1 MRWRSDMV
9 KEKIEIEIEVNGE
22 KRILEIEPNR
32 MLVDLLREDLGLTGT
47 KVGCRE
53 GECGVCSVILNGKI
67 VTSCLVPA
75 LKADGGRI
83 TTVEGIERDGE
94 LHLLQKEFIY
104 QGAIQCGFCTPA
116 MLLAAKNLLDQNP
129 RPTLEE
135 IKRAISGV
143 LCRCTGYQKIIQAIQ
158 IASQS
163 FDIPA
168 QTPRL
173 AQD

>member
-1 MRWRSDMV
+1 MV
-9 KEKIEIEIEVNGE
+9 KEKIEIEVNGE
-22 KRILEIEPNR
+22 KRILEIEPDQ

-143 LCRCTGYQKIIQAIQ
+143 LCRCTGYQKIIRAIQ

>member
-1 MRWRSDMV
+1 MV
-9 KEKIEIEIEVNGE
+9 KEKIEIEVNGE
-22 KRILEIEPNR
+22 KRVLEIEPDQ

-53 GECGVCSVILNGKI
+53 GECGVCSVILDGKI

-75 LKADGGRI
+75 LKADGGKI

-94 LHLLQKEFIY
+94 LHRLQKEFIY

-116 MLLAAKNLLDQNP
+116 MLLAAKNLMDQNP
-129 RPTLEE
+129 RPTIGE
-135 IKRAISGV
+135 IKMAISGV

-163 FDIPA
+163 FDVPA